1 MVAFSNEYI
10 CFVEHTQLKHTHFHP
25 SSNLT
30 PSREEVKMTSRLIDI
45 CELVGIPLV
54 DHIIVGCDEAQY
66 FSMREKG
73 IMLHKRT
80 VFEQDYNNLKFN
92 DSAMVAEKEKSR

>member
-25 SSNLT
+25 SGSLN
-30 PSREEVKMTSRLIDI
+30 PSKEDIEITDRLIKLTDLM
-45 CELVGIPLV
+45 EIPLL
-54 DHIIVGCDEAQY
+54 DHIIVGGDEAQY

-73 IMLHKRT
+73 IMLHKK
-80 VFEQDYNNLKFN
+80 NSL
-92 DSAMVAEKEKSR
+92 